1 MLVKIDRAF
10 HALTCIL
17 PFYGS
22 FSRSCVIGAMR
33 LFSVPHGSESILL
46 GYGAVMMLGGRQSGE
61 TFRSALPEPIL
72 NVDMLIVTFKFLP
85 CLTAHENTLLLYY
98 RRF

>member
-1 MLVKIDRAF
+1 MLAKYVGCFTPSLVFRRFTAVF
-10 HALTCIL
+10 HAPACLELCDFL
-17 PFYGS
+17 
-22 FSRSCVIGAMR
+22 
-33 LFSVPHGSESILL
+33 SVPHGSESILL
-46 GYGAVMMLGGRQSGE
+46 CFGAVMMLGGRQSGE